1 VESRNAK
8 EMVVSMPWE
17 RLPELAAQVAPAVE
31 QQVYQAAVERDL
43 MGTVVAAL
51 VQQAISRVEFPQPPG
66 GGELV
71 GAALGFLGRALQTEA
86 GGMAAASAEQWL
98 AQSPATATL
107 RDAALDGVKRYLDE
121 NGAHLLDV
129 VVQAT
134 AARLTAQG

>member
-1 VESRNAK
+1 
-8 EMVVSMPWE
+8 MSMPWD

-51 VQQAISRVEFPQPPG
+51 VQEAIGRVDFPQPPV
-66 GGELV
+66 GGELI
-71 GAALGFLGRALQTEA
+71 GAALGFLGRALQTDA
-86 GGMAAASAEQWL
+86 GGMAATTAEQWL
-98 AQSPATATL
+98 AQSPATTTL
-107 RDAALDGVKRYLDE
+107 RDAALEGVKRYLDE

-134 AARLTAQG
+134 AARLAAQP

>member
-1 VESRNAK
+1 
-8 EMVVSMPWE
+8 
-17 RLPELAAQVAPAVE
+17 
-31 QQVYQAAVERDL
+31 
-43 MGTVVAAL
+43 VAAL